1 MDSSAPIVALLT
13 DFGETDWYV
22 ASVKAVLAHL
32 SPSTRVIDITH
43 QVEAGNVRSAA
54 FILSQCYHDFPR
66 GTIFLCVV
74 DPGVGSDRKP
84 IVHYDGDYYFVA
96 PDNGL
101 LALLDSGMCRTYE
114 IEPLRFAAKTRES
127 NTFHGRD
134 VFAPAAAYLA
144 KGKAPSDFCRVL
156 PKFSHEG
163 IQFPEVTQLPT
174 QGTAL
179 YFDGFGNAITSL
191 RITMRSPT
199 PHAVVLKSGLQV
211 PFGISYHNVE
221 KGKPIAY
228 LGSGGFL
235 EIAVN
240 LGSARLT
247 LDLEVESDF
256 QLV

>member
-1 MDSSAPIVALLT
+1 MDSSPPIVALLT
-13 DFGETDWYV
+13 DFGELDWYV
-22 ASVKAVLAHL
+22 ASVKAVLARL
-32 SPSTRVIDITH
+32 SPATRVIDITH
-43 QVEAGNVRSAA
+43 QVEPGNLRSGA

-101 LALLDSGMCRTYE
+101 LSLLDSGMCRTYE
-114 IEPLRFAAKTRES
+114 IEPLRFGGKMRQS

-134 VFAPAAAYLA
+134 VFAPAAAFLA
-144 KGKAPSDFCRVL
+144 NGKSPGDFCRVL

-163 IQFPEVTQLPT
+163 IQFPEVSSLPT
-174 QGTAL
+174 QGTTV

-191 RITMRSPT
+191 RLTAQSPL
-199 PHAVVLKSGLQV
+199 PSSVILKSGLQI
-211 PFGISYHNVE
+211 PFSTSYHSVE
-221 KGKPIAY
+221 KGKPVAY
-228 LGSGGFL
+228 LGSGGLL

-240 LGSARLT
+240 LGSARVA
-247 LDLEVESDF
+247 LDLEAESDF

>member
-1 MDSSAPIVALLT
+1 MVPTPPIVALLT
-13 DFGETDWYV
+13 DFGDSDWYV
-22 ASVKAVLAHL
+22 ASVKAVLARL
-32 SPSTRVIDITH
+32 CPEANVIDITH
-43 QVEAGNVRSAA
+43 KVEPGNIQSGA

-66 GTIFLCVV
+66 GTVFLCVV

-84 IVHYDGDYYFVA
+84 IVHFDGDFYFVA

-114 IEPLRFAAKTRES
+114 IEPHRFDAKVRES

-134 VFAPAAAYLA
+134 IFAPAAAFLA
-144 KGKAPSDFCRVL
+144 NGHPPSDFCTAL
-156 PKFSHEG
+156 PKFGHEG
-163 IQFPEVTQLPT
+163 VEFPEVIDLPMP
-174 QGTAL
+174 GRAL
-179 YFDGFGNAITSL
+179 YFDQFGNAITSL
-191 RITMRSPT
+191 RITQSSPM
-199 PHAVVLKSGLQV
+199 PNAVLLENGERI
-211 PFGISYHNVE
+211 PFGLTFDSVE

-240 LGSARLT
+240 LGSARVSLN
-247 LDLEVESDF
+247 LEAESNF